1 MASVKK
7 THVKSKTSHNSVKM
21 TDQNRRRVFISD
33 LIEGRIQASKYIE
46 VKDSNG
52 KLVRIDYDDP
62 DGGPGVGQGG
72 SGTRGNDDKPL
83 KIKDDQK

>member
-7 THVKSKTSHNSVKM
+7 THVKTKTSHNLVKM

-33 LIEGRIQASKYIE
+33 LMEGRIQASKYIE

-52 KLVRIDYDDP
+52 KLARIDYDDP

-72 SGTRGNDDKPL
+72 SGTRGNDDKPP
-83 KIKDDQK
+83 KDK